1 MLCCLIYLNLKNKQF
16 LLISVGII
24 FLLFIFN
31 SFTMINAQSQQSGSL
46 GAVSS
51 ICNMIQNNGL
61 LAGIIGLD
69 KASSICNN
77 LNLLNSQQA
86 LSSLCSMISNTGIL
100 NIKNICNQQHQ
111 QQQQLKQQQGL
122 NQTQPIQSKNGTQ
135 DNIQNNK
142 STSNS
147 LIDKAKGVISSLL
160 R

>member
-1 MLCCLIYLNLKNKQF
+1 MNLKNKQSVF
-16 LLISVGII
+16 ITVGIL

-31 SFTMINAQSQQSGSL
+31 SFIMINAQPQQSSSL

-51 ICNMIQNNGL
+51 ICNMIQNNGF

-77 LNLLNSQQA
+77 LNSLNSQQA
-86 LSSLCSMISNTGIL
+86 LSSLCSMISNIGIL

-111 QQQQLKQQQGL
+111 HQQFKQQQGL
-122 NQTQPIQSKNGTQ
+122 NQTQSQHIQAKNGTQ
-135 DNIQNNK
+135 DNIQNNN

>member
-1 MLCCLIYLNLKNKQF
+1 MNLKNKQSIF
-16 LLISVGII
+16 ISVGII

-31 SFTMINAQSQQSGSL
+31 SFTIINAQSQQSGSL

-51 ICNMIQNNGL
+51 ICNMIQNNGF

-77 LNLLNSQQA
+77 LNSLNSQQA
-86 LSSLCSMISNTGIL
+86 LSSLCSIISKTGIL
-100 NIKNICNQQHQ
+100 DLKSICNQ

-122 NQTQPIQSKNGTQ
+122 NQTPSIQTKNGTQ

-142 STSNS
+142 SISNS

-160 R
+160 G

>member
-1 MLCCLIYLNLKNKQF
+1 
-16 LLISVGII
+16 
-24 FLLFIFN
+24 
-31 SFTMINAQSQQSGSL
+31 MIHAQPQQSGSL

-51 ICNMIQNNGL
+51 ICNMIQNNGF

-77 LNLLNSQQA
+77 LNSLNSQQA
-86 LSSLCSMISNTGIL
+86 LSSLCSMISKTGIL
-100 NIKNICNQQHQ
+100 DLKNICNQQQ

-122 NQTQPIQSKNGTQ
+122 NQTQSIQTKNGTQ

-142 STSNS
+142 SISNS

-160 R
+160 G

>member
-1 MLCCLIYLNLKNKQF
+1 MLCCLIYMNLKDKQSIF
-16 LLISVGII
+16 ILVGFI

-31 SFTMINAQSQQSGSL
+31 SFTMINAQSQQSSSL

-51 ICNMIQNNGL
+51 ICNMVQNNGF

-77 LNLLNSQQA
+77 LNSLNSQQA
-86 LSSLCSMISNTGIL
+86 LSSLCSIISNNGIL

-111 QQQQLKQQQGL
+111 QQHGL
-122 NQTQPIQSKNGTQ
+122 NQTQHIQIKNGTQ
-135 DNIQNNK
+135 DNIQNNR

-160 R
+160 S

>member
-1 MLCCLIYLNLKNKQF
+1 MLCCLIYLNLKNKQSIF
-16 LLISVGII
+16 ISVGII

-31 SFTMINAQSQQSGSL
+31 SFTIINAQSQQSGSL

-51 ICNMIQNNGL
+51 ICNMIQNNGF

-77 LNLLNSQQA
+77 LNSLNSQQA

-111 QQQQLKQQQGL
+111 QQQLKQQQGL
-122 NQTQPIQSKNGTQ
+122 NQTQPIQAKNGTQ

-147 LIDKAKGVISSLL
+147 LID
-160 R
+160 